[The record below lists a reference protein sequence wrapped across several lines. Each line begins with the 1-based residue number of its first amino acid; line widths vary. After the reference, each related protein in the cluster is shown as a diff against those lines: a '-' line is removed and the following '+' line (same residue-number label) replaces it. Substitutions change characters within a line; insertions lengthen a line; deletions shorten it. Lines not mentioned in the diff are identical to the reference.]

1 MTSNS
6 NLIRIFAIKLKGGK
20 IKTLMLAQWN
30 MHETEWMFDPAI
42 FKQISK
48 RFFQPEID
56 LMASS
61 LTIGVPQF
69 ISWKPDRGTVA
80 VINRKVRNRI
90 DITSLPRNFLCPQ
103 AKETAKYESFKLML
117 SMKQTLESSS
127 RILSSKFILKCK
139 YSIDTLSSIFL
150 LPGKYI

>member
-1 MTSNS
+1 
-6 NLIRIFAIKLKGGK
+6 
-20 IKTLMLAQWN
+20 MLAQWN

-69 ISWKPDRGTVA
+69 IS
-80 VINRKVRNRI
+80 
-90 DITSLPRNFLCPQ
+90 
-103 AKETAKYESFKLML
+103 
-117 SMKQTLESSS
+117 
-127 RILSSKFILKCK
+127 
-139 YSIDTLSSIFL
+139 
-150 LPGKYI
+150 